1 MNLTLLHTYVSKY
14 NLRRGREY
22 HTMTLRGLYDY
33 VVQAIISV
41 GKQKDKTGRSI
52 LPHVPV
58 SRSRQASAS
67 DLDEVPEFLPPA
79 NLAPITE
86 NKVLE
91 QPVESPQH
99 EQEDQDSL
107 RKKRRAMQKNPTVRS
122 ILSDE
127 QNIQPTKSSGE
138 ESNDTGDG
146 SGNKHA
152 VTLRERLGGY
162 LHPRDMR
169 RLVTPF
175 SASNEPEL
183 MVRRHVM
190 LLNFDPLRAICLR
203 DRLLVLVPDGAD
215 SILIHLEK
223 RVRGGL
229 EELEHQVCV
238 YATHMGMFNLC

>member
-1 MNLTLLHTYVSKY
+1 
-14 NLRRGREY
+14 
-22 HTMTLRGLYDY
+22 MTLRGLYDY
-33 VVQAIISV
+33 VVQAIIST
-41 GKQKDKTGRSI
+41 GKQKDKEGRSI

-67 DLDEVPEFLPPA
+67 DIDKVPEFLPPA

-91 QPVESPQH
+91 QPAESPQH
-99 EQEDQDSL
+99 EKEDQDSL
-107 RKKRRAMQKNPTVRS
+107 RKKRRAMQRNATVRS
-122 ILSDE
+122 IMSDE
-127 QNIQPTKSSGE
+127 QNIQPSESGGE

-223 RVRGGL
+223 RVRGGI

-238 YATHMGMFNLC
+238 CYATHMEMFTLCYKLITFR